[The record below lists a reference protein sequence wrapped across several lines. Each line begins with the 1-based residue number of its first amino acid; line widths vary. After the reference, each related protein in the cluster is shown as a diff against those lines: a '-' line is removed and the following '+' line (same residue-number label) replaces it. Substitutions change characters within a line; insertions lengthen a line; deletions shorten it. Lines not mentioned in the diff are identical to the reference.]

1 MWGDFD
7 LSRLELFSNKNRHK
21 HRFEGGVGGET
32 NIVLENIKD
41 INLLKTI
48 SGFAGLFSGVLID

>member
-1 MWGDFD
+1 MMG
-7 LSRLELFSNKNRHK
+7 LELFSNKNKHK

-41 INLLKTI
+41 TNLLKTI